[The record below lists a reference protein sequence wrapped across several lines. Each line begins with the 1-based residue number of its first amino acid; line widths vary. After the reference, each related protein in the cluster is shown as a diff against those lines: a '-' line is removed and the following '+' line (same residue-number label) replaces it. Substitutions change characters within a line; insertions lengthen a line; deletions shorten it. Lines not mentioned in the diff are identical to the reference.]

1 MSLPATT
8 PPAQAAVWLSEAEQR
23 AWRAYLRTTE
33 LLMASLDAQLQR
45 DAGIPHTYY
54 VVLAMLSEAPGRTLR
69 MSELACAANASPSRL
84 SHAVGRLED
93 RGWVTRRPSP
103 GDGRG
108 TLATL
113 TDAGWAFLQ
122 QQAPGHVQQVRRS
135 LFDHLTAAE
144 VEQLGAALSRVV
156 QGLESEPG

>member
-1 MSLPATT
+1 MGT
-8 PPAQAAVWLSEAEQR
+8 WLSDDEQR

-33 LLMASLDAQLQR
+33 LLQGALDGQLQR

-54 VVLAMLSEAPGRTLR
+54 VVLAMLSEAADRTLR

-84 SHAVGRLED
+84 SHAVGKLEG
-93 RGWVTRRPSP
+93 RGWVTRRPAP

-113 TDAGWAFLQ
+113 TDAGWDFLV
-122 QQAPGHVQQVRRS
+122 QQAPGHVAEVRRS
-135 LFDHLTAAE
+135 LFNHLTPQQ
-144 VEQLGAALSRVV
+144 VCQLGTALGGVV
-156 QGLESEPG
+156 EGLERGTA